1 MRRFLRRDARFV
13 AGALKT
19 FLRKTW
25 RRVCARYPRGSEPG
39 TTSFGRPVFTTPGA
53 GEYTPYVYVLTVGV
67 DAEYRRRGIAKAL
80 LERTLS
86 RAAKERGCAV
96 AYLHVISHD
105 VGALRMYESLGFEVV
120 GKHVD
125 FYTLDPAQIPVP
137 GKTRYDAILLGR
149 ACEREKSSV
158 LGCFDLFDRRGG
170 SSGFANRGRGRRASP
185 LAATARRWDELCR
198 SVVAAVCGRRSKA
211 RRRISWGAEHQN

>member
-1 MRRFLRRDARFV
+1 MA
-13 AGALKT
+13 
-19 FLRKTW
+19 
-25 RRVCARYPRGSEPG
+25 
-39 TTSFGRPVFTTPGA
+39 TTILASQP
-53 GEYTPYVYVLTVGV
+53 VGV

-149 ACEREKSSV
+149 ACEREKRS
-158 LGCFDLFDRRGG
+158 LLECFDGFDRRGG
-170 SSGFANRGRGRRASP
+170 SSGFSNRGRGKRASP
-185 LAATARRWDELCR
+185 LAATARRWSWRASSC
-198 SVVAAVCGRRSKA
+198 A
-211 RRRISWGAEHQN
+211 RRATPTRCRASSFVRAARALCASRSSAGTRRRT

>member
-1 MRRFLRRDARFV
+1 
-13 AGALKT
+13 
-19 FLRKTW
+19 
-25 RRVCARYPRGSEPG
+25 
-39 TTSFGRPVFTTPGA
+39 
-53 GEYTPYVYVLTVGV
+53 
-67 DAEYRRRGIAKAL
+67 
-80 LERTLS
+80 
-86 RAAKERGCAV
+86 V

-149 ACEREKSSV
+149 TCEREKKSDF
-158 LGCFDLFDRRGG
+158 GCFYGCNSRGG
-170 SSGFANRGRGRRASP
+170 SSGFANRGRGRRLSP

-198 SVVAAVCGRRSKA
+198 SVLAAVCGRRRKA
-211 RRRISWGAEHQN
+211 RRRISWGAGDGESLHQN